1 MDESKFVKEQNSHF
15 LEWQEDDIQYWTL
28 VMKRTMH
35 MVDSSGN
42 TEFIGSLALHVK
54 KINFF
59 LEKCVTYSPISEESG
74 VIVPV

>member
-1 MDESKFVKEQNSHF
+1 
-15 LEWQEDDIQYWTL
+15 
-28 VMKRTMH
+28 MKRTMH

-74 VIVPV
+74 VIVPVQIWTDLLYSISVGSRIT